1 MNPLSWLT
9 KDTHVSTHCWT
20 EVNWKIEVRRELFLY
35 KRVAIFICGH
45 VATDSK
51 RGLKNKN
58 NNTTDSVNICC
69 NCNLNMIIIFCS
81 YLPIASSMIQLPKP
95 RHFQS
100 RGKREW
106 LLWKHPEFQGWALS
120 RLLKSGL
127 VRYLSLKERSGAA
140 PILQEVDRSCQD
152 RARLIGKLS
161 INPVPQ
167 LLCPSCVSR
176 GKRSPQEHFCVVA
189 LQD

>member
-106 LLWKHPEFQGWALS
+106 LMKTP
-120 RLLKSGL
+120 RISGL
-127 VRYLSLKERSGAA
+127 SSQSSFKKWVSTLSVLEGALWRSTNPSGGG
-140 PILQEVDRSCQD
+140 SF
-152 RARLIGKLS
+152 LS
-161 INPVPQ
+161 GQ
-167 LLCPSCVSR
+167 SETHR
-176 GKRSPQEHFCVVA
+176 KA
-189 LQD
+189 